1 MDTDI
6 GTSIRAA
13 ASHFR
18 VSPESARITDS
29 TATATIDGGLR
40 CRVAG
45 PNGWELW
52 TDMHPT
58 FGGESA
64 AALPSWVLRAAIA
77 SCTATTVVMR
87 AAELDVEL
95 TDVSVEVESD
105 TDLRGML
112 GIGQARSEPLQV
124 RVRISLE
131 GDASRECLEDIA
143 RWGAERSPVGATIE
157 RPVEVSLELRAGGR
171 T

>member
-1 MDTDI
+1 MDV

-29 TATATIDGGLR
+29 AATATIDGGLR
-40 CRVAG
+40 CRVVG
-45 PNGWELW
+45 PRGWELS

-77 SCTATTVVMR
+77 SCTATTVAMR
-87 AAELDVEL
+87 AAELDVAL
-95 TDVSVEVESD
+95 SGVTVEVDSD

-112 GIGQARSEPLQV
+112 GIGEARCEPHQV
-124 RVRISLE
+124 RVAISLE
-131 GDASRECLEDIA
+131 GDASRECLEGIA
-143 RWGAERSPVGATIE
+143 RWGAARSPVGAAVQ
-157 RPVEVSLELRAGGR
+157 RPVEVSVVI
-171 T
+171 